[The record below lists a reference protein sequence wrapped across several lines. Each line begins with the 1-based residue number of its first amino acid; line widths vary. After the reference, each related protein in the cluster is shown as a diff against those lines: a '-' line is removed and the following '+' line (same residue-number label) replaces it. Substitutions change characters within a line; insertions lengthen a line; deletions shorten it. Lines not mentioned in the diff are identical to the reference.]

1 VDTAD
6 AVLTQCQARPGRRVL
21 VVTDLA
27 SLHGPAQGTVKLPLW
42 LYWSG
47 PSPAFDLG
55 RPFMRRYL
63 YEIVLREAGRPED
76 LTGNLD
82 AGTLIAVWPEL
93 YLPPGVRRAW
103 EDHHPVLRA
112 AAAAVA

>member
-1 VDTAD
+1 MDTAD
-6 AVLTQCQARPGRRVL
+6 AVLTQYQARPGRRVL
-21 VVTDLA
+21 VVTHLA
-27 SLHGPAQGTVKLPLW
+27 SLHGPARGTVELPLW

-55 RPFMRRYL
+55 KPFMRRWL
-63 YEIVLREAGRPED
+63 YQIVLREAGRLED
-76 LTGNLD
+76 LTSYLD
-82 AGTLIAVWPEL
+82 AGTLVAAWPEL

-103 EDHHPVLRA
+103 EEHHPVLRA

>member
-1 VDTAD
+1 VDKAD
-6 AVLTQCQARPGRRVL
+6 AVLTQYQARPGRRVL

-27 SLHGPAQGTVKLPLW
+27 SLRGPAQGTVELPLW

-55 RPFMRRYL
+55 KSFMRRYL
-63 YEIVLREAGRPED
+63 YEIVLREAGRPDD
-76 LTGNLD
+76 LISYLD

-93 YLPPGVRRAW
+93 FLPEGVRRAW
-103 EDHHPVLRA
+103 EEHHSVLRA